1 MMTLEQIKQ
10 RLLPMNLKAVAAQCG
25 VHYNALYRMMNGGTE
40 PKYSTVQKVSAWLEE
55 QNKDAQ

>member
-10 RLLPMNLKAVAAQCG
+10 RLIPMNLKAVASQCG

-40 PKYSTVQKVSAWLEE
+40 PKYSTVQKVSAWLEA